1 MSFRFE
7 CWSIVVG
14 QTQQISVNQKRGL
27 FVYHVL
33 GEAGINSRTARSAT
47 MNISGV
53 SSAHGSVSVSGVQG
67 VEATDAAMKT
77 QAEGLSEVHDNIS
90 VSVDAVQAAETVSDV
105 RLDRVNSI
113 RSAIADG
120 TYETAEKL
128 DVAIDRLLDR
138 LS

>member
-1 MSFRFE
+1 
-7 CWSIVVG
+7 
-14 QTQQISVNQKRGL
+14 
-27 FVYHVL
+27 
-33 GEAGINSRTARSAT
+33 
-47 MNISGV
+47 
-53 SSAHGSVSVSGVQG
+53 VSGVQG

>member
-1 MSFRFE
+1 
-7 CWSIVVG
+7 
-14 QTQQISVNQKRGL
+14 
-27 FVYHVL
+27 
-33 GEAGINSRTARSAT
+33 

-67 VEATDAAMKT
+67 VEATDATMKT
-77 QAEGLSEVHDNIS
+77 QTEGLSEVQDNVS
-90 VSVDAVQAAETVSDV
+90 VSVDAIQATETVSDV

>member
-1 MSFRFE
+1 
-7 CWSIVVG
+7 
-14 QTQQISVNQKRGL
+14 
-27 FVYHVL
+27 
-33 GEAGINSRTARSAT
+33 

-53 SSAHGSVSVSGVQG
+53 SSTHGSVSVSGVQG
-67 VEATDAAMKT
+67 VEATDAAVKT